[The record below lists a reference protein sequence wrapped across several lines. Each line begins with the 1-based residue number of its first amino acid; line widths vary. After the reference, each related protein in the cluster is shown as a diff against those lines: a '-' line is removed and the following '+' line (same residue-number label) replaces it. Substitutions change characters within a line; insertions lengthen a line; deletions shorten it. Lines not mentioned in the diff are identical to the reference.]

1 MLDAKDLEKKKLSE
15 LYEIA
20 RDLSIE
26 NYEEM
31 RKKELISKI
40 LEYQA
45 EQNGVKYCDGVLEII
60 EQEKEGEKGRKS
72 IFGFL
77 RKKEKNYAPSD
88 DDIYVSYSNIR
99 TYGLREGDH
108 VIGYAKR
115 IKEGDRS
122 MALTQIERIN
132 GRAPEEIKTR
142 AQFEDLI
149 PFYPTRK
156 FNLELPN
163 ENDMSMRIV
172 DLFIPVGM
180 GQRGLIVSPP
190 RAGKTVLLQKIA
202 NSILKNHRDEVKLI
216 VLLIDERPE
225 EVTDFKRNVDADEV
239 ISSTFDMP
247 ADRHTKVAEIVL
259 ERAKRLV
266 ELGENVIIL
275 LDSLTR
281 LARAYN
287 VVTPHSGRTLSGGI
301 DSTALVKPKKFFGA
315 ARNIEGGGSLTI
327 IATALIET
335 GSRMDEVIFEE
346 FKGTG
351 NMELVLDRKL
361 ADRRI
366 FPAIDLNKSGT
377 RREELLLKEQV
388 LKRIWA
394 IRKVLSEL
402 DPIDAMVQLQT
413 KMQIYTNNTEF
424 IEHVYDEFVEV

>member
-1 MLDAKDLEKKKLSE
+1 MFDPKELEKKKLSE

-20 RDLSIE
+20 RELNIE
-26 NYEEM
+26 NYEEL
-31 RKKELISKI
+31 RKKDLISKI
-40 LEYQA
+40 IEHQA
-45 EQNGVKYCDGVLEII
+45 EQNGVKYCEGVLEII
-60 EQEKEGEKGRKS
+60 EQEKEGERGRKS

-88 DDIYVSYSNIR
+88 DDIYVSYSMIK

-108 VIGYAKR
+108 VTGFAKKV
-115 IKEGDRS
+115 KEGDKS
-122 MALTQIERIN
+122 MALTEIDKIN
-132 GRAPEEIKTR
+132 GKSPEEIKNR
-142 AQFEDLI
+142 PQFEDLT

-156 FNLELPN
+156 FNLEIPN
-163 ENDMSMRIV
+163 ENDMSLRIV
-172 DLFIPVGM
+172 DLFVPIGM

-190 RAGKTVLLQKIA
+190 RAGKTILLQKIA
-202 NSILKNHRDEVKLI
+202 NAILKNHRDEVRLI

-225 EVTDFKRNVDADEV
+225 EVTDFKRNVPADEI

-247 ADRHTKVAEIVL
+247 AERHTKVSEIVL

-266 ELGENVIIL
+266 ELGENVVIL

-315 ARNIEGGGSLTI
+315 ARNIEGGGSLTV

-366 FPAIDLNKSGT
+366 FPAID
-377 RREELLLKEQV
+377 
-388 LKRIWA
+388 
-394 IRKVLSEL
+394 
-402 DPIDAMVQLQT
+402 
-413 KMQIYTNNTEF
+413 
-424 IEHVYDEFVEV
+424 

>member
-1 MLDAKDLEKKKLSE
+1 MFDPKDLEKKKLSE

-20 RDLSIE
+20 RELNID
-26 NYEEM
+26 NYEDL
-31 RKKELISKI
+31 RKKDLIAKI
-40 LEYQA
+40 LEHQA
-45 EQNGVKYCDGVLEII
+45 ELNGVKYCEGVLEII
-60 EQEKEGEKGRKS
+60 EQEKEGERGRKS

-77 RKKEKNYAPSD
+77 RKKEKNYSPSD
-88 DDIYVSYSNIR
+88 DDIYVSYSMIKS
-99 TYGLREGDH
+99 YGLREGDH
-108 VIGYAKR
+108 ITGVAKKL
-115 IKEGDRS
+115 KEGDKS
-122 MALTQIERIN
+122 MALTEISSIN
-132 GRAPEEIKTR
+132 GRNTEEIR
-142 AQFEDLI
+142 NRPQFEELT

-156 FNLELPN
+156 FNLEVLN
-163 ENDMSMRIV
+163 ENDMSLRIV
-172 DLFIPVGM
+172 DLFVPIGM

-202 NSILKNHRDEVKLI
+202 NAILRNHRDEVKLI

-225 EVTDFKRNVDADEV
+225 EVTDFKRNVPADEI

-247 ADRHTKVAEIVL
+247 AERHTKVSEIVL

-281 LARAYN
+281 LTRAYN

-301 DSTALVKPKKFFGA
+301 DSTALIKPKKFFGA

-377 RREELLLKEQV
+377 RREELLLKENV
-388 LKRIWA
+388 LKRIWV
-394 IRKVLSEL
+394 IRKFLSEL
-402 DPIDAMVQLQT
+402 DPIDAMVQLQN
-413 KMQIYTNNTEF
+413 KMQVYNSNAEF
-424 IEHVYDEFVEV
+424 IENVYEDFAEV

>member
-1 MLDAKDLEKKKLSE
+1 MFDPKELEKKKLSE

-20 RDLSIE
+20 RELNIE
-26 NYEEM
+26 NYEEL
-31 RKKELISKI
+31 RKKDLISKI
-40 LEYQA
+40 IEHQA
-45 EQNGVKYCDGVLEII
+45 EQNGVKYCEGVLEII
-60 EQEKEGEKGRKS
+60 EQEKEGERGRKS

-88 DDIYVSYSNIR
+88 DDIYVSYSMIK

-108 VIGYAKR
+108 VTGFAKKV
-115 IKEGDRS
+115 KEGDKS
-122 MALTQIERIN
+122 MALTEIDKIN
-132 GRAPEEIKTR
+132 GKSPEEIKNR
-142 AQFEDLI
+142 PQFEDLT

-156 FNLELPN
+156 FNLEIPN
-163 ENDMSMRIV
+163 ENDMSLRIV
-172 DLFIPVGM
+172 DLFVPIGM

-190 RAGKTVLLQKIA
+190 RAGKTILLQKIA
-202 NSILKNHRDEVKLI
+202 NAILKNHRDEVRLI

-225 EVTDFKRNVDADEV
+225 EVTDFKRNVPADEI

-247 ADRHTKVAEIVL
+247 AERHTKVSEIVL

-266 ELGENVIIL
+266 ELGENVVIL

-315 ARNIEGGGSLTI
+315 ARNIEGGGSLTV

-377 RREELLLKEQV
+377 RREELLLKENV
-388 LKRIWA
+388 LKRIWV
-394 IRKVLSEL
+394 IRKFLSEL
-402 DPIDAMVQLQT
+402 DPIDAMVQLQN
-413 KMQIYTNNTEF
+413 KMQVYNSNSEF
-424 IEHVYDEFVEV
+424 IERVYDDFVEV